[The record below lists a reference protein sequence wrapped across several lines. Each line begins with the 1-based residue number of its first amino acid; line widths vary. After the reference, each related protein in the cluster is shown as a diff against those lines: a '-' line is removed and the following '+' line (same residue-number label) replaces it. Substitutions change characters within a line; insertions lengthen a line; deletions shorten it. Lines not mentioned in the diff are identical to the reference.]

1 MEKNTLSRLK
11 AKEREIRQDLIIEA
25 ARTVFGEKTYDKV
38 SMVEIA
44 RKAGISKSS
53 IYTYFTNQEELHV
66 EITLRDTQNFITAL
80 DRHIKG
86 EAPEKLTLRGVI
98 DLFLDYYLVHEA
110 QWRMTTHFAL
120 HGNRETS
127 AVEKLDTVARQVL
140 DLFQKVFNQLGF
152 KSDTRLL
159 AHTLFS
165 CLSGIL
171 IAFRNYPGRSDEKR
185 QQHMKRIGN
194 MVETLFMALAEQEN
208 REKV

>member
-1 MEKNTLSRLK
+1 MRKNTLRQLK

-66 EITLRDTQNFITAL
+66 EITLRDTRNFINAL
-80 DRHIKG
+80 DRHIKQTP
-86 EAPEKLTLRGVI
+86 PEELTIRGVI

-120 HGNRETS
+120 HGNREKS
-127 AVEKLDTVARQVL
+127 SVEKLDNVARQVM
-140 DLFQKVFNQLGF
+140 DLFQNVFKQLGF
-152 KSDTRLL
+152 KADTRLL

-165 CLSGIL
+165 SLSGIL
-171 IAFRNYPGRSDEKR
+171 IAFRNYPGRSDAQR

-194 MVETLFMALAEQEN
+194 MVETLFMALAEREN
-208 REKV
+208 RKKV

>member
-1 MEKNTLSRLK
+1 MKKDTLSRLK

-25 ARTVFGEKTYDKV
+25 ARTVFGEKTYDKA

-53 IYTYFTNQEELHV
+53 IYTYFTNQEELYV
-66 EITLRDTQNFITAL
+66 EITLRDTRNFINAL
-80 DRHIKG
+80 DRHIKNATPG
-86 EAPEKLTLRGVI
+86 EITIRGVI

-120 HGNRETS
+120 HGNRGKS
-127 AVEKLDTVARQVL
+127 AVEKLDNVARQVM
-140 DLFQKVFNQLGF
+140 DLFQKVFKQLGF
-152 KSDTRLL
+152 KADTRLL

-165 CLSGIL
+165 SLSGIL
-171 IAFRNYPGRSDEKR
+171 IAFRNYPGRSDAQR

-208 REKV
+208 REEA